1 MFCAEEIR
9 VNCKK
14 VSLTVALDGELVS
27 MKTPLNFSVQKAALT
42 VMVPNVIASV

>member
-1 MFCAEEIR
+1 
-9 VNCKK
+9 
-14 VSLTVALDGELVS
+14 